1 MARHS
6 EVKTGLSFLEISAEQ
21 ALFPTHRRQL
31 EGMIVSIYE
40 NERPLAGLAGWL
52 DWRFR
57 GALSDFIQSGFIKGK
72 EGECAYLPVVK
83 QEKTF
88 HLILVG
94 AGNTPVPGQRGS
106 LPLESL
112 RSLKKNLASLRL
124 EKLGISLKD
133 FEDTMIQSLKGLPL
147 WIVRAP

>member
-6 EVKTGLSFLEISAEQ
+6 EVKTGLSSLEVSAAH
-21 ALFPTHRRQL
+21 ALFPAEQRQL
-31 EGMIVSIYE
+31 EGMVVSIYE

-57 GALSDFIQSGFIKGK
+57 GALSHFIQSGFITGK
-72 EGECAYLPVVK
+72 EGECAYLPVVQ

-88 HLILVG
+88 HLILIG
-94 AGNTPVPGQRGS
+94 AGNNSSPGQRGS
-106 LPLESL
+106 LPAESL
-112 RSLKKNLASLRL
+112 KELKKNLTSLRL
-124 EKLGISLKD
+124 EKIGVSRKD
-133 FEDTMIQSLKGLPL
+133 FEEHFIQSLKGLPL